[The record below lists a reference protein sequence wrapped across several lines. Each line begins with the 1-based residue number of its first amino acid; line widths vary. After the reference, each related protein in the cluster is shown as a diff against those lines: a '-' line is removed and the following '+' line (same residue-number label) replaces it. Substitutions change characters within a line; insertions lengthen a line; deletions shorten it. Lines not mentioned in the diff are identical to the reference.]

1 LTPLQHHDAT
11 ADYKV
16 DFLLEP
22 VTFLGEAAFILFD
35 AVAVRLSLA
44 AFQLCLL
51 ELLPDGD
58 LLLKSSTSTFCSPSN
73 RTRCAFVSAIAAAG
87 CWSDGLMNEERTG
100 AKDGGV
106 SVFAALLAD
115 NSDGS

>member
-1 LTPLQHHDAT
+1 LQHYDAT
-11 ADYKV
+11 SDYNV

-22 VTFLGEAAFILFD
+22 ATLLGAVAFILFD
-35 AVAVRLSLA
+35 AVAVRLSIA

-51 ELLPDGD
+51 GPLPDGD
-58 LLLKSSTSTFCSPSN
+58 LLLPSSTSTFCSPSN
-73 RTRCAFVSAIAAAG
+73 RTRCAFVSAIAAEG

-115 NSDGS
+115 DSGGS